1 MDTCLILASGS
12 PRRKTLLEML
22 GIEVEVIPSGM
33 DEDFRSD
40 EGPREH
46 VLRLAS
52 EKAGSVADRFPE
64 RWVIG
69 ADTVVVIDG
78 EVLGKPE
85 NPGDARRMLSSLS
98 GRFHRVLTG
107 YAIINKGM
115 GASARDVLETKVKV
129 KHLGSGEMDWYIRTG
144 EPFGKAGGYAAQ
156 GIGSFMIEEIK
167 GSYTNVV
174 GLPVCQVVES
184 LHALG
189 AVDLK

>member
-12 PRRKTLLEML
+12 PRRKALLEML

-40 EGPREH
+40 ESPREH

-52 EKAGSVADRFPE
+52 EKAGNVADRFPE

-156 GIGSFMIEEIK
+156 GIGSFIIEEIK